1 MEPFE
6 VKVENE
12 RLILNRGLF
21 STKYTLSTAI
31 EKEGRYVP
39 DNVIFKG
46 DLVATAAYLADFV
59 DNSKKIMSIS
69 YGTRAIR
76 LMEFVLL
83 EKIVL
88 LGNKKSYIEEVLN
101 IEQEKVSHLTGENI
115 RLAKALSNIKNGKD
129 SKN

>member
-21 STKYTLSTAI
+21 STKYTLSTAV
-31 EKEGRYVP
+31 EKESGYVA
-39 DNVIFKG
+39 DRLVFKG

-69 YGTRAIR
+69 R
-76 LMEFVLL
+76 F
-83 EKIVL
+83 KIF
-88 LGNKKSYIEEVLN
+88 
-101 IEQEKVSHLTGENI
+101 
-115 RLAKALSNIKNGKD
+115 
-129 SKN
+129 